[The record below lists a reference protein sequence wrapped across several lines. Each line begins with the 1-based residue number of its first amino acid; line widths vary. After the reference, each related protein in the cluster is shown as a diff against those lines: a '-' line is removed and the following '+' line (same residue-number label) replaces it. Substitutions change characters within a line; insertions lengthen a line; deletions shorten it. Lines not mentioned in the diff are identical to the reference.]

1 MIGTLRTPI
10 GGIPLRLPPPNSTG
24 STSKVFLGGGRTCK
38 ASMHA
43 VLDSKPVAQLKLSRP
58 ESLYEVLRVE
68 RNATPTEIKTAYR
81 SLAKLYHPDASDFKQ
96 QGDRDFIEIH
106 NAYATL
112 SDPEARATYDL
123 KWSTGVR
130 RKSGLYT
137 AVVKRQGFYT
147 CRRWETD
154 QCW

>member
-1 MIGTLRTPI
+1 MTGILRTPVA
-10 GGIPLRLPPPNSTG
+10 GISLRLPPPNSTG
-24 STSKVFLGGGRTCK
+24 STSKVFLCGRRTCK
-38 ASMHA
+38 GSMHA
-43 VLDSKPVAQLKLSRP
+43 VLDAKPVSIRRP

-68 RNATPTEIKTAYR
+68 RNASPTEIKTAYR
-81 SLAKLYHPDASDFKQ
+81 SLAKLYHPDASDLN
-96 QGDRDFIEIH
+96 GDRDFIEIH

-112 SDPEARATYDL
+112 SDPEARASYDQ
-123 KWSTGVR
+123 KWSTGLR

-137 AVVKRQGFYT
+137 AVGKRQGFYT